1 MVGYCNPSLEEDGSG
16 SLSPC
21 WLAKLALT
29 ESSRV
34 TKRLYLQRIRWK
46 GDGGRY
52 TDVNFRPSCASA
64 PHAHM
69 HAYMHPSTH
78 PWPRKKG
85 WSYSRG
91 TLVTFLIAAAVN
103 TDLANH
109 LSSEHTHVA
118 PDSAKSSLWVTGLHP
133 TDTSRLGLA

>member
-1 MVGYCNPSLEEDGSG
+1 MEEDILMSTSG
-16 SLSPC
+16 LHVHLHRMHTCMHTCTPQHTPGQEGKVGPIPEGLWSHSL
-21 WLAKLALT
+21 LLL
-29 ESSRV
+29 
-34 TKRLYLQRIRWK
+34 
-46 GDGGRY
+46 
-52 TDVNFRPSCASA
+52 
-64 PHAHM
+64 
-69 HAYMHPSTH
+69 
-78 PWPRKKG
+78 PWKG